1 MLNYP
6 LKKGL
11 NGNLIKILAI
21 IFMTI
26 DHVGLVLFENNLILR
41 SIGRLSYPLFAF
53 MLAEGCFYTKNK
65 LKHFLLVFILALVCQ
80 ITVFVYSGEVQHN
93 ILITFSM
100 AILVIYA
107 YQVFENNK
115 TFISSFPLVISI
127 LVVYGLNYIIPSFTK
142 TKGFNLDYR
151 FMGAMLPLLIY
162 MFKDFRL
169 KLLVTAIGLVLLSL
183 ELGSI
188 QWFSLLSLIILSFY
202 DGKKGKLK
210 LKYMFYIYYPLHL
223 LLIYGISLI
232 LGFNFY

>member
-11 NGNLIKILAI
+11 NGNIIKILAI

-127 LVVYGLNYIIPSFTK
+127 IVVYGLNYIIPSFTK

-188 QWFSLLSLIILSFY
+188 QWFSLLSLIILFFY